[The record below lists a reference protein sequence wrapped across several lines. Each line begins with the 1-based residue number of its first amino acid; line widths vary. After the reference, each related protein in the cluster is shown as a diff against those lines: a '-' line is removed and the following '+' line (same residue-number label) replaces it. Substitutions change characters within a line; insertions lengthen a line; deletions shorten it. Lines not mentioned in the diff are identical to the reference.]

1 MPSIHL
7 SNHRQRRESPPN
19 GGRPVVAAG
28 GSPRSAS
35 PQEKKPARY
44 SRFDEPINQRPGGR
58 PNAAPTVPRT
68 IRYQQMD
75 THSPPIPR
83 DPNIGWIIR
92 DTQRFGANRDNSKPA
107 NNSGTPIFHPRELR
121 ILDVPIPFRFRLVS
135 SAMRRTRISF
145 SFAYHGLPPV
155 ATVFRPPSN
164 PPTAACLA
172 DTLDFASGL
181 HCSTWTITSLSGQT
195 HPIEDTQ
202 PIAIWDTQ
210 RFGVSCAS
218 QILGVPF

>member
-7 SNHRQRRESPPN
+7 SNHRQRRDSPPN

-58 PNAAPTVPRT
+58 PNAAPAVPRT

-75 THSPPIPR
+75 IHSPPIPR

-155 ATVFRPPSN
+155 ATVFRPPFLPAYGGLSGGH
-164 PPTAACLA
+164 AGRCLRFLLLYLDNYVFIRA
-172 DTLDFASGL
+172 DTSN
-181 HCSTWTITSLSGQT
+181 
-195 HPIEDTQ
+195 
-202 PIAIWDTQ
+202 
-210 RFGVSCAS
+210 
-218 QILGVPF
+218 